1 MWTFSTINIVVT
13 ASIMAAGLIGFAAGW
28 MAHRA
33 AVRERAEAD
42 GAYDPYNL

>member
-13 ASIMAAGLIGFAAGW
+13 SAVMLAGLAGFAAGW

-33 AVRERAEAD
+33 SVQERAEKQNE
-42 GAYDPYNL
+42 YDPYTP